1 MYLYIYILGT
11 YTLLILII
19 KLYVFIIFQYLTQN
33 FLVKSENQTIERP
46 QHLFMKIAVGIHR
59 DDIDSAIETYKML
72 SQKLCMFSPVVMQ
85 LQPAAK
91 KLNVSVIR

>member
-1 MYLYIYILGT
+1 VYL
-11 YTLLILII
+11 
-19 KLYVFIIFQYLTQN
+19 FFQYLIQH
-33 FLVKSENQTIERP
+33 FLAKSENQTIERP
-46 QHLFMKIAVGIHR
+46 QHLFMKVAVGIHG

-72 SQKLCMFSPVVMQ
+72 SQKLYMFSPVVMH

>member
-1 MYLYIYILGT
+1 M
-11 YTLLILII
+11 
-19 KLYVFIIFQYLTQN
+19 IFQYLTQN

-46 QHLFMKIAVGIHR
+46 QHLFMKVAVGIHR
-59 DDIDSAIETYKML
+59 DDIDSAIETYNML

-91 KLNVSVIR
+91 KLNVPVVR

>member
-11 YTLLILII
+11 YTLILII

-46 QHLFMKIAVGIHR
+46 QHLFMKVAIGIHR

-91 KLNVSVIR
+91 KLNVSVVR

>member
-1 MYLYIYILGT
+1 M
-11 YTLLILII
+11 
-19 KLYVFIIFQYLTQN
+19 IFQYLTQN

-46 QHLFMKIAVGIHR
+46 QQLFMKVAVGIHR

-91 KLNVSVIR
+91 KLNVSVVRQVLFMIDSI